1 MDWIFWPCHLGELTW
16 FCPRNLSKA
25 GELSEM
31 LRESDVRSAVSVR
44 DRETLSAIER
54 GSLVMEEP
62 GESCRDNPS
71 SMDVSRGSDRAENN
85 VVMVATNFF
94 SLSTTLLVRTAEGSA
109 EGSGVVVPPCL
120 EAVRSKMN
128 CFVCPSNSSRVSITR
143 N

>member
-1 MDWIFWPCHLGELTW
+1 
-16 FCPRNLSKA
+16 
-25 GELSEM
+25 M
-31 LRESDVRSAVSVR
+31 LRESDIRSAVSVR

-62 GESCRDNPS
+62 GESCRDDPS

-85 VVMVATNFF
+85 VVMAATNFF
-94 SLSTTLLVRTAEGSA
+94 SLSTTLLVRTAEGSAEGAGSA